1 MNQQTVKNIGKFKT
15 GLIIGAL
22 IGVWSGGVWGALF
35 GAGIGFFI
43 QRWLHSILF
52 GEGSAQVLFFKSTF
66 IVMGKVAKADG
77 RVTEHEIQFARD
89 VMTRMRLNEEK
100 RREAMGYFS
109 EGKGAD
115 YDLSKVLRPLSLLIQ
130 RRSAVKIMF
139 LEIQLQAAMAD
150 GEISANE
157 LQVIQEVCTFLKM
170 SQQEMNQL
178 LARMQAQQSFHSSS
192 AGPSSQSMIAEAYK
206 VLGVAADVG
215 DAELKKAY
223 RRLMSQ
229 HHPDKLVAKGLPEE
243 MMQLAKEKTQ
253 EIQAAYDV
261 VKTSRK

>member
-1 MNQQTVKNIGKFKT
+1 MNQQIVKSIGKFKS
-15 GLIIGAL
+15 GLIVGAL
-22 IGVWSGGVWGALF
+22 LGVWSGGIWGAIF
-35 GAGIGFFI
+35 GAGVGFFI
-43 QRWLHSILF
+43 QRWLHNILF

-89 VMTRMRLNEEK
+89 VMIRMRLSDEK
-100 RREAMGYFS
+100 KREAMGYFS
-109 EGKGAD
+109 EGKEAD
-115 YDLSKVLRPLSLLIQ
+115 YDLTKVLRPLSLLIQ

-150 GEISANE
+150 GEISARE

-178 LARMQAQQSFHSSS
+178 LSRMQAQQSFHGSS
-192 AGPSSQSMIAEAYK
+192 AAPSSKSMIAEAYK